1 MASKKEIEEAV
12 CVLFS
17 LYAHTTLNCRLTLTY
32 YHEYTQQVQQ
42 YTESEK
48 KALRGRKSV
57 RVCVFFY
64 LVHHTYNN
72 NNNNVKIITGFF
84 DIYDKD
90 SSNYIDVDE
99 LGMILKKVGRDS
111 AQGISLSLSLSSPN
125 THTHI
130 HTHST

>member
-1 MASKKEIEEAV
+1 M
-12 CVLFS
+12 
-17 LYAHTTLNCRLTLTY
+17 
-32 YHEYTQQVQQ
+32 
-42 YTESEK
+42 
-48 KALRGRKSV
+48 

-72 NNNNVKIITGFF
+72 NNNNVKIITGLF

-99 LGMILKKVGRDS
+99 LDMILKKVGRDS